1 MKKGSTTQGNTTPQV
16 TAPDCPLC
24 KVGYIGGA
32 ATRAILTGRK
42 SPYEIAA
49 QYGMDIED
57 VMEHV
62 NKHEIVLKQD
72 SADRYRSP
80 DWYLNEMLGLFNILR
95 DWVDYLME
103 QPKDLDPK
111 KISSLTTLTK
121 EIRAVIVELANLQ
134 GRIQK
139 GEIYVDKMQVNNIA
153 MLTDVLLEEVC
164 DECRPKVIKA
174 LENRKKLP
182 ETL

>member
-1 MKKGSTTQGNTTPQV
+1 MKKGSVHTQDEVPLPNVPG
-16 TAPDCPLC
+16 CLLC
-24 KVGYIGGA
+24 KAGYIGGA

-42 SPYEIAA
+42 SPFEIAA
-49 QYGMDIED
+49 QYGMDVED

-72 SADRYRSP
+72 SVGRYQSP
-80 DWYLNEMLGLFNILR
+80 DWYLNEMLGLFNVLR
-95 DWVDYLME
+95 DWIDYLME
-103 QPKDLDPK
+103 QPKDLDSR

-139 GEIYVDKMQVNNIA
+139 GEIHVDKMQVNNIA
-153 MLTDVLLEEVC
+153 ILTDVLLEEVC
-164 DECRPKVIKA
+164 DECRPRVIEA
-174 LENRKKLP
+174 LEKRKRLP